1 MDKRILDELI
11 KFGLVTNINV
21 DHNKYKDVDDLINK
35 GIITIPGA
43 KDTINKLIKNIG
55 ITSEPE
61 MTSEVLKSDDKEII
75 TDAPISSPEVIVDT
89 PEQVSPI
96 VDTMPDE
103 KPLDE
108 VEEEPVEV
116 VETSNEEPTVEVVE
130 PLDEVKEEPQE
141 IVVDEVKEESVE
153 ETTKKKKTKKS
164 E

>member
-11 KFGLVTNINV
+11 KFGLVTNIGV
-21 DHNKYKDVDDLINK
+21 DHDKYKDIDDLINK

-75 TDAPISSPEVIVDT
+75 TDVPTNGSEVIVDT

-96 VDTMPDE
+96 VDTIPDE

-108 VEEEPVEV
+108 VKEEPVEV
-116 VETSNEEPTVEVVE
+116 VETSNEEPIVEVIE
-130 PLDEVKEEPQE
+130 PQDEVKEEPQE
-141 IVVDEVKEESVE
+141 IVVDEVKEEPVE
-153 ETTKKKKTKKS
+153 ETSKKKKTKKS